1 MHLIM
6 AKKIQYGLSY
16 KTNIII
22 VRKNLHRWTLSLYL
36 VFQAEDE
43 LKSKRT
49 YEARFGFYGKS

>member
-6 AKKIQYGLSY
+6 AEKVPFGLSY

-22 VRKNLHRWTLSLYL
+22 VRKNSHRWTLSLYL
-36 VFQAEDE
+36 IFQAEDK

-49 YEARFGFYGKS
+49 YEAKFGFHGKS